1 MGGRDGDFLMPIE
14 STADALLVGIP
25 MVFMLLMVYF
35 RLDQAFTT
43 NPALARRRPLAGG
56 VDANGMPICV
66 DPDGKPI
73 GRLRFRE
80 RGSDADKRPAGGAG
94 VSEE

>member
-1 MGGRDGDFLMPIE
+1 MPID

-25 MVFMLLMVYF
+25 MVFILLLVYF
-35 RLDQAFTT
+35 RLDEAFTT
-43 NPALARRRPLAGG
+43 HPTMLRRRPLAGG
-56 VDANGMPICV
+56 VDVNGMPICV

-80 RGSDADKRPAGGAG
+80 RGEGSGRGPGMAARAPG
-94 VSEE
+94 VFKG